1 MTSFA
6 SYEGHD
12 AKFLVQGYSWA
23 ELGHA
28 TVVDVGGSA
37 GEHGAAL
44 ARAFPLLE
52 IIVQDLPTVIK
63 AVQKKRQP
71 VDIADR
77 IKFMEHDMFTP
88 QPVAADIYLFRW
100 IFHDWPDKYVI
111 KILNQLVPAMKT
123 GTRVLINEIILP
135 EPNTLP
141 LLRERRLRYV
151 DDSEYLDIV
160 MYLYDPALWMLICLL
175 GSTHESVRRMTG
187 FASGSQWI
195 RGSGSLMLGHRKVL
209 HLELSKLFGKTED
222 NQGMAVHARSSTE
235 ISVLSIIQNDID
247 RL

>member
-141 LLRERRLRYV
+141 LLRERRLRTLDV
-151 DDSEYLDIV
+151 NMLTWFNSREREKDD
-160 MYLYDPALWMLICLL
+160 
-175 GSTHESVRRMTG
+175 
-187 FASGSQWI
+187 WI
-195 RGSGSLMLGHRKVL
+195 RIWQSVDKRFRFVDAWTPEGAALGII
-209 HLELSKLFGKTED
+209 EAIWED
-222 NQGMAVHARSSTE
+222 
-235 ISVLSIIQNDID
+235 
-247 RL
+247 